1 LSILNFMAKIAEK
14 TRIFMLLSLFLGFAS
29 VSFATPLPDLFW
41 VKGKGDRRSLERWD
55 RLPLPPEYVPYL
67 KAKSLVEGRASLS
80 TLDRVSEELLLAPRD
95 AETRNLLKEIEDHFH
110 ILELRRGTL
119 LARQGKHKRALS
131 AFHRGLNG
139 LGTFKWVLYWN
150 LETSNALASICH
162 PGKKKARN
170 EECLLLAKRLLEAFP
185 KAANEMKP
193 LRELP
198 AAESGS
204 GAEVGG
210 ERISQT
216 YSEKYEKDEDAF
228 LVVLDDF
235 LAGRDSD
242 LMKSA
247 KHFIGEFPK
256 SYHRFRAQ
264 FMMAETHYRNRREKE
279 AAPIYRS
286 IIEQIPLSYYAIVSS
301 ERIGVSLKEAMVGHP
316 PDVDLD
322 HLGLGPFE
330 ARTLDRAKALFARKH
345 FDELGIELDSLSRH
359 RNYSNHLI
367 LVLMRLGSLADQ
379 NLTVFKAANELIQ
392 RKYDGLLSTSVLEL
406 IFPDRFEKEIIA
418 EAAKTGIDPVTITS
432 LIKQESGF
440 KAGAISV
447 SGALGLMQL
456 MPFTALDVKKDLM
469 LGKLRDP
476 ATNIGIGS
484 KYLQS
489 LLEKYSGNL
498 PFALAA
504 YNAGPH
510 RVAKWKKEVKPDWS
524 MIHFIESIPYRET
537 REYVSSILRNRYW
550 YQARKGM
557 VPAKVTDLGI

>member
-1 LSILNFMAKIAEK
+1 MAQMAEK
-14 TRIFMLLSLFLGFAS
+14 TRIFMILPVWLGFSS
-29 VSFATPLPDLFW
+29 VSFAAPLPDLFL
-41 VKGKGDRRSLERWD
+41 VKGKGDKKQVERWD
-55 RLPLPPEYVPYL
+55 RLPLPPEYPPYL
-67 KAKSLVEGRASLS
+67 KAKALVEGRASLA
-80 TLDRVSEELLLAPRD
+80 TLDRVSQELLLAPRE
-95 AETRNLLKEIEDHFH
+95 AETRNLLKELEDHFH

-119 LARQGKHKRALS
+119 LAKQGKRKQALS

-150 LETSNALASICH
+150 LDASNALASICI
-162 PGKKKARN
+162 PGKKKARD
-170 EECLLLAKRLLEAFP
+170 EECLLLARRLLDVFP
-185 KAANEMKP
+185 KVANEMKP

-198 AAESGS
+198 APESGN

-216 YSEKYEKDEDAF
+216 YTEKYEKDEDAF

-247 KHFIGEFPK
+247 KHFIGEYPK

-286 IIEQIPLSYYAIVSS
+286 IIEQIPLSYYAVVAS
-301 ERIGVSLKEAMVGHP
+301 ERVGVSLKEAIVSHP
-316 PDVDLD
+316 PDVDLE
-322 HLGLGPFE
+322 HLGLGPYE
-330 ARTLDRAKALFARKH
+330 MRTLDRAKALFARKH
-345 FDELGIELDSLSRH
+345 FEELGIELDSLTRL

-367 LVLMRLGSLADQ
+367 LALMRLGTLADQ

-392 RKYDGLLSTSVLEL
+392 RKYDGILSAPVLEM

-418 EAAKTGIDPVTITS
+418 EAERTGIDPVTITS

-484 KYLQS
+484 KYLQT

-498 PFALAA
+498 PYALAA

-510 RVAKWKKEVKPDWS
+510 RVAKWKKEMKPDWT

-537 REYVSSILRNRYW
+537 REYVGSILRNRYW

-557 VPAKVTDLGI
+557 VPAKVTALGI

>member
-1 LSILNFMAKIAEK
+1 MPQIAEK
-14 TRIFMLLSLFLGFAS
+14 ARIFLILSAWICIAQEAS
-29 VSFATPLPDLFW
+29 ATPLPDLFL
-41 VKGKGDRRSLERWD
+41 VKGRANKKVLEKWD
-55 RLPLPPEYVPYL
+55 RLPLPPEYAPYL
-67 KAKSLVEGRASLS
+67 KAKSLVDGRTSS
-80 TLDRVSEELLLAPRD
+80 GMLDRVSQDLLLAPRE
-95 AETRNLLKEIEDHFH
+95 AESRNLLKELEDHFH

-119 LARQGKHKRALS
+119 LAKQGSRKKALS

-150 LETSNALASICH
+150 LDASQALASICVT
-162 PGKKKARN
+162 GKKKIRD
-170 EECLLLAKRLLEAFP
+170 EECLLLAKRLMEVFP
-185 KAANEMKP
+185 KVANEMKP
-193 LRELP
+193 LKDLP
-198 AAESGS
+198 GPETGS
-204 GAEVGG
+204 NAEVGV

-247 KHFIGEFPK
+247 KQFIAEYPR

-264 FMMAETHYRNRREKE
+264 FMMAEVHYRNRREKE

-286 IIEQIPLSYYAIVSS
+286 IIEQIPLSYYAVVAS
-301 ERIGVSLKEAMVGHP
+301 ERIGVSLKDAVVNHA
-316 PDVDLD
+316 PDVDLE
-322 HLGLGPFE
+322 HLGLGPYE
-330 ARTLDRAKALFARKH
+330 TRTLDRAKAMLGRKQM
-345 FDELGIELDSLSRH
+345 EEVGIELDSLTRL
-359 RNYSNHLI
+359 RNYSTHFL

-379 NLTVFKAANELIQ
+379 NLTVFKVANELMQ
-392 RKYDGLLSTSVLEL
+392 RKYDGMLTTSVLEL
-406 IFPDRFEKEIIA
+406 VFPDRFQKEIVVEA
-418 EAAKTGIDPVTITS
+418 EKTGIDPVTITS

-476 ATNIGIGS
+476 VTNIGIGS

-498 PFALAA
+498 PYALAA

-510 RVAKWKKEVKPDWS
+510 RVAKWKKEIKPDWS
-524 MIHFIESIPYRET
+524 MIQFIESIPYRET
-537 REYVSSILRNRYW
+537 REYVSSILRNRHW
-550 YQARKGM
+550 YQARHGM
-557 VPAKVTDLGI
+557 VPAKVTDLRI

>member
-1 LSILNFMAKIAEK
+1 MAWI
-14 TRIFMLLSLFLGFAS
+14 SLVQEAS
-29 VSFATPLPDLFW
+29 ATPLSELFLI
-41 VKGKGDRRSLERWD
+41 KGKGDKKVLEKWD
-55 RLPLPPEYVPYL
+55 RLPLPPEYAPYL
-67 KAKSLVEGRASLS
+67 RAKTLVEARASLGA
-80 TLDRVSEELLLAPRD
+80 LDRVEQDLLLAPRE
-95 AETRNLLKEIEDHFH
+95 AESRNLLKEIEDHFH

-119 LARQGKHKRALS
+119 LAKQGSRKRALS

-150 LETSNALASICH
+150 LDASQSLASICVS
-162 PGKKKARN
+162 GKKKTRD
-170 EECLLLAKRLLEAFP
+170 EECLLLARRLMDVFP

-193 LRELP
+193 LKELP
-198 AAESGS
+198 APEGAT

-216 YSEKYEKDEDAF
+216 YSERYEKDEDAF

-247 KHFIGEFPK
+247 KQFSAEYPR

-279 AAPIYRS
+279 AAPLYRS
-286 IIEQIPLSYYAIVSS
+286 IIEQVPLSYYAVVSS
-301 ERIGVSLKEAMVGHP
+301 ERIGVSLKDAVVNHS

-322 HLGLGPFE
+322 HLALGPYE
-330 ARTLDRAKALFARKH
+330 KRTLDRAKSLLARKQM
-345 FDELGIELDSLSRH
+345 EEVGIELDSLTRL
-359 RNYSNHLI
+359 RNYSTHFL
-367 LVLMRLGSLADQ
+367 LTLMRLGSLADQ
-379 NLTVFKAANELIQ
+379 NLTVFKVANELMQ
-392 RKYDGLLSTSVLEL
+392 RKYDGMLTRSVLEL
-406 IFPDRFEKEIIA
+406 VFPDRFEKEIIA
-418 EAAKTGIDPVTITS
+418 EAERTGIDPVTITS

-440 KAGAISV
+440 KAGAISI

-476 ATNIGIGS
+476 VTNIGIGS

-498 PFALAA
+498 PYALAA

-510 RVAKWKKEVKPDWS
+510 RVAKWKKEIKPEWS
-524 MIHFIESIPYRET
+524 MIQFIESIPYRET
-537 REYVSSILRNRYW
+537 REYVSSILRNRHW
-550 YQARKGM
+550 YQVRKGI
-557 VPAKVTDLGI
+557 VPAKVTDLRI

>member
-1 LSILNFMAKIAEK
+1 MPQIAEK
-14 TRIFMLLSLFLGFAS
+14 TRIFMILPALFWFAQDA
-29 VSFATPLPDLFW
+29 FATPLPDLFL
-41 VKGKGDRRSLERWD
+41 VKGKGDKKVLERWD
-55 RLPLPPEYVPYL
+55 RLPLPPEYGPYL
-67 KAKSLVEGRASLS
+67 KAKASVEGRVSLGA
-80 TLDRVSEELLLAPRD
+80 LDRVSQDLLLAPRD
-95 AETRNLLKEIEDHFH
+95 AESRNLLKELEDHFH
-110 ILELRRGTL
+110 ILELRRGVL
-119 LARQGKHKRALS
+119 LAKQGSRKKALS

-150 LETSNALASICH
+150 LEASNSLSSICIS
-162 PGKKKARN
+162 GKKKIRD
-170 EECLLLAKRLLEAFP
+170 EECLLFAKRLLDVFP

-193 LRELP
+193 LKDLP
-198 AAESGS
+198 GPENGS
-204 GAEVGG
+204 GAEVSG
-210 ERISQT
+210 ERISLT
-216 YSEKYEKDEDAF
+216 YTEKYEKDEDAF

-247 KHFIGEFPK
+247 KQFITDYPR

-279 AAPIYRS
+279 AAPLYRTL
-286 IIEQIPLSYYAIVSS
+286 IEQIPLSYYAVVAS
-301 ERIGVSLKEAMVGHP
+301 ERIGVSLKDAVVNHS
-316 PDVDLD
+316 PDVDPD

-330 ARTLDRAKALFARKH
+330 RRTLDRAKALLARKQM
-345 FDELGIELDSLSRH
+345 DEVGIELDSLTRL
-359 RNYSNHLI
+359 RNYSNHFL

-379 NLTVFKAANELIQ
+379 NLTVFKVGNELTQ
-392 RKYDGLLSTSVLEL
+392 RKYDGLLTSSVLEL
-406 IFPDRFEKEIIA
+406 IFPDRFVKEILA
-418 EAAKTGIDPVTITS
+418 EAERTGIDPVTITS

-440 KAGAISV
+440 KAGAISI

-498 PFALAA
+498 PYALAA

-510 RVAKWKKEVKPDWS
+510 RVAKWKKEMKPEWT
-524 MIHFIESIPYRET
+524 MIQFIESIPYRET
-537 REYVSSILRNRYW
+537 REYVSSILRNRHW
-550 YQARKGM
+550 YQARSGM
-557 VPAKVTDLGI
+557 VPSKVTDLRI

>member
-1 LSILNFMAKIAEK
+1 MILTAWICLAQEASA
-14 TRIFMLLSLFLGFAS
+14 TALTDLFL
-29 VSFATPLPDLFW
+29 
-41 VKGKGDRRSLERWD
+41 VKGKGGKKVLERWD
-55 RLPLPPEYVPYL
+55 RLPLPPEYTAYF
-67 KAKSLVEGRASLS
+67 KAKNLVEGRASLG
-80 TLDRVSEELLLAPRD
+80 TLDRAGQDLLLAPRE
-95 AETRNLLKEIEDHFH
+95 AESRNLLKEIEDHFH

-119 LARQGKHKRALS
+119 FVKQGSQKRALS

-139 LGTFKWVLYWN
+139 LGSFKWVLYWN
-150 LETSNALASICH
+150 LDASKALASICVT
-162 PGKKKARN
+162 GKKKIRD
-170 EECLLLAKRLLEAFP
+170 EECLLLAKRLMDVFP

-193 LRELP
+193 LKELP
-198 AAESGS
+198 GPEGASV
-204 GAEVGG
+204 AEVGG
-210 ERISQT
+210 ERTSQT

-247 KHFIGEFPK
+247 KQFITEYPR

-264 FMMAETHYRNRREKE
+264 FMMAEAHHRNRREKE
-279 AAPIYRS
+279 AAPIYRT
-286 IIEQIPLSYYAIVSS
+286 IIEQIPLSYYAVVAS
-301 ERIGVSLKEAMVGHP
+301 ERIGVSLKDAVVHHA

-322 HLGLGPFE
+322 HLSLGPYE
-330 ARTLDRAKALFARKH
+330 KRTLDRAKALLGRKQM
-345 FDELGIELDSLSRH
+345 EEVGVELDSLTRL
-359 RNYSNHLI
+359 RNYSTHFL

-379 NLTVFKAANELIQ
+379 NLTVFKFANELMQ
-392 RKYDGLLSTSVLEL
+392 RKYDGMLTTSMLDLV
-406 IFPDRFEKEIIA
+406 FPDRFEKEIIA
-418 EAAKTGIDPVTITS
+418 EAERTGIDPLTISS

-456 MPFTALDVKKDLM
+456 MPFTALDVKKELM

-476 ATNIGIGS
+476 VTNIGIGS

-498 PFALAA
+498 PYALAA

-510 RVAKWKKEVKPDWS
+510 RVAKWKKEIKPEWG
-524 MIHFIESIPYRET
+524 MIQFIESIPYRET
-537 REYVSSILRNRYW
+537 REYVSSILRNRHW
-550 YQARKGM
+550 YQVRKGM
-557 VPAKVTDLGI
+557 VPAKVTDLRI

>member
-1 LSILNFMAKIAEK
+1 MPQIAEK
-14 TRIFMLLSLFLGFAS
+14 TRIFMILPALFWFAQDAC
-29 VSFATPLPDLFW
+29 ATPLADLFL
-41 VKGKGDRRSLERWD
+41 VKGKGEKKVLERWD
-55 RLPLPPEYVPYL
+55 RLPQPPEYAPYFR
-67 KAKSLVEGRASLS
+67 AKSLVEGRASLGL
-80 TLDRVSEELLLAPRD
+80 LDRTGQELLLAPRD
-95 AETRNLLKEIEDHFH
+95 AESRNLLKELEDHFH
-110 ILELRRGTL
+110 ILEIRRGTL
-119 LARQGKHKRALS
+119 LAKQGNRQRALS

-150 LETSNALASICH
+150 LDASNALASICVT
-162 PGKKKARN
+162 GKKKIRD
-170 EECLLLAKRLLEAFP
+170 EECLLLAKRLLDVFP
-185 KAANEMKP
+185 KVANEMKP

-198 AAESGS
+198 TPENAS
-204 GAEVGG
+204 GAEVSG

-216 YSEKYEKDEDAF
+216 YTEKYEKDEDAF

-247 KHFIGEFPK
+247 KQFISEYPR

-279 AAPIYRS
+279 AAPLYRS
-286 IIEQIPLSYYAIVSS
+286 IIEQIPLSYYAVVSS
-301 ERIGVSLKEAMVGHP
+301 ERMGVSLKDAVVNHS

-322 HLGLGPFE
+322 HLGLGPYE
-330 ARTLDRAKALFARKH
+330 KRTLDRAKALLARKKT
-345 FDELGIELDSLSRH
+345 DEAGIELDSLTRL
-359 RNYSNHLI
+359 RNYSTHFL

-379 NLTVFKAANELIQ
+379 NLTVFKVAQELSV
-392 RKYDGLLSTSVLEL
+392 RKYEGMLTAPVIEL
-406 IFPDRFEKEIIA
+406 IFPDRFDKEIVSEA
-418 EAAKTGIDPVTITS
+418 ERTGIDPVTITS

-484 KYLQS
+484 KYLQT

-498 PFALAA
+498 PYALAA

-510 RVAKWKKEVKPDWS
+510 RVAKWKKEMKPDWG
-524 MIHFIESIPYRET
+524 MIQFIESIPYRET
-537 REYVSSILRNRYW
+537 REYVGSILRNRYW
-550 YQARKGM
+550 YQARKGQ
-557 VPAKVTDLGI
+557 VTAKITDLRI